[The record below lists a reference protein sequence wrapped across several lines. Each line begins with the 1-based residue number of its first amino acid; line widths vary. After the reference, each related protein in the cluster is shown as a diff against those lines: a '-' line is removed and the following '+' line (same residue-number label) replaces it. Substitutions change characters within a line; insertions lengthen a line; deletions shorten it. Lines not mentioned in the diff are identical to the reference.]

1 MERCCGCR
9 PRSTLARRARWGPG
23 KGAGGGIMHR
33 RDLLRGIAMAAVPA
47 LLRSAAVEAA
57 SPTSGSP
64 SAEEVLRKLLE
75 GNQRFVKGEAT
86 GPRRTPQDFRPL
98 AAGQRPGA
106 IIVGCADSRVPPE
119 LIFDQGVGDLFIV
132 RVAGNVVSPSGA
144 ALVKG
149 SIEYGVAELGVPLVV
164 VLGHSECGAIKA
176 AIKHMD
182 DHDTLPGAIAGLVNR
197 LRPAVAKAKGMAADR
212 LDNTIRANVTLSV
225 ATLRTL
231 RPILAPE
238 VAGGRVKVVGAV
250 YDLSTGG
257 VALTT

>member
-1 MERCCGCR
+1 
-9 PRSTLARRARWGPG
+9 
-23 KGAGGGIMHR
+23 MHR

-47 LLRSAAVEAA
+47 LLRSSVTEAA
-57 SPTSGSP
+57 SPGSEGP
-64 SAEEVLRKLLE
+64 SADEVLRRLLE
-75 GNQRFVKGEAT
+75 GNQRFVKGETT
-86 GPRRTPQDFRPL
+86 GPRRTPEDFRPL

-132 RVAGNVVSPSGA
+132 RVAGNVVGGGG

-149 SIEYGVAELGVPLVV
+149 SIEYGVAELGVPLVM

-182 DHDTLPGAIAGLVNR
+182 DRDALPGAIGELVNR
-197 LRPAVAKAKGMAADR
+197 LRPAVAKTKGMAGDR
-212 LDNTIRANVTLSV
+212 LENTIRANVALGV
-225 ATLRTL
+225 ETLRAL
-231 RPILAPE
+231 RPVMAPA
-238 VAGGRVKVVGAV
+238 VARGRVRVVGAV
-250 YDLSTGG
+250 YDLRTGG

>member
-1 MERCCGCR
+1 
-9 PRSTLARRARWGPG
+9 
-23 KGAGGGIMHR
+23 MHR
-33 RDLLRGIAMAAVPA
+33 RDLLRGIAMAAVPV
-47 LLRSAAVEAA
+47 LLRGSGTEAA
-57 SPTSGSP
+57 SPSSVVP
-64 SAEEVLRKLLE
+64 SADEMLRKLLE
-75 GNQRFVKGEAT
+75 GNQRFVKGETT
-86 GPRRTPQDFRPL
+86 GPRRTPADFRPL
-98 AAGQRPGA
+98 AAGQQPGA
-106 IIVGCADSRVPPE
+106 IIIGCADSRVPPE

-132 RVAGNVVSPSGA
+132 RVAGNVVSG

-149 SIEYGVAELGVPLVV
+149 SIEYGVAELGVPLVM

-182 DHDTLPGAIAGLVNR
+182 DHDTLPGAIAELVNR
-197 LRPAVAKAKGMAADR
+197 LRPAVAKTKGMPGDR

-231 RPILAPE
+231 RPIMAPA